1 MKTIQLNQNISEK
14 QNVYVRET
22 EREVM
27 TKQMA
32 QNVKNWSICMEGI
45 QFSLLLIPF
54 LLV

>member
-14 QNVYVRET
+14 QHVYVRE
-22 EREVM
+22 REVM
-27 TKQMA
+27 IKQMA
-32 QNVKNWSICMEGI
+32 QSVKNWSIYTEGI